1 MSSTIF
7 RRSSALLRPAS
18 SARLARPVVCYYH
31 PPEVHSTKD
40 EDFFIAASFPDDFEK
55 PPSLVKHNQ
64 KESSGHWDELH
75 ATWSEV
81 SVKADRGDIN
91 IQQQKTKKGH
101 LDDTFQPESDLEPK
115 IDEM

>member
-1 MSSTIF
+1 MSALL
-7 RRSSALLRPAS
+7 RRPAALLRPAS

-31 PPEVHSTKD
+31 PPEVHSSKD
-40 EDFFIAASFPDDFEK
+40 EEFFITSAYPDGFE
-55 PPSLVKHNQ
+55 PPSLVKKHH
-64 KESSGHWDELH
+64 EGEWEEIH
-75 ATWSEV
+75 ATMSEV

-91 IQQQKTKKGH
+91 IQQQQQKKTH